1 MRKRSK
7 GERDDLRPEYE
18 LRDLLKKGVLGKYA
32 RRYREGNN
40 LILLEPEVAKSF
52 RNSQAV
58 NEALRLVIELGKVSG
73 LRKNHPAKA

>member
-7 GERDDLRPEYE
+7 EERDDLRPEYE
-18 LRDLLKKGVLGKYA
+18 LRELLKKGVLGKYA
-32 RRYREGNN
+32 RRYREGSN

-58 NEALRLVIELGKVSG
+58 NEALRLVIELGKLSG
-73 LRKNHPAKA
+73 LRKNYPAKA